1 MTAMSYIIGVE
12 KKIACNRLPKSSWGM
27 VSPAGGIHFG
37 NAFGWQTRLDGY
49 MMDFSKKSPFGLP
62 LPV

>member
-27 VSPAGGIHFG
+27 VSPAGDDCSPE
-37 NAFGWQTRLDGY
+37 NAVSVRLDA
-49 MMDFSKKSPFGLP
+49 KVLAR
-62 LPV
+62 